1 MGIQSENALCDAFK
15 LIEICNISEASEML
29 KDALTINLDDESIV
43 FAIKCCGFWIDTL
56 NSIPSLSSFEQ
67 GETLL
72 NQWKQFVFITGK
84 KAKST
89 KEQFIPL
96 KKEFFRSHWNAT
108 ARRRTKKTAGS
119 SLKF

>member
-1 MGIQSENALCDAFK
+1 MGIQSENTLCDAFK

-56 NSIPSLSSFEQ
+56 HSIPSLSSFEQ
-67 GETLL
+67 GET
-72 NQWKQFVFITGK
+72 

-89 KEQFIPL
+89 KEQVIPL

-119 SLKF
+119 NLKF